1 MTGMS
6 GTGKSTALVQLA
18 RQGFDVIETDV
29 GGWSEWSEHDGGYVW
44 REDRI
49 RDLLAREHGP
59 TIYVSGT
66 LSESGPLLPSV
77 RCRRLAQRACRCAAC
92 AGQRHLPRTPT
103 RSRPHPVS
111 KAESTPIGRGED
123 SSAMTIRCVV
133 ACSRTSSAAC
143 TSERPGVTVTT
154 GDAAI
159 APQAYDLRSPLPG
172 RDPRSRPTAAA
183 CRRRRGASDVRRHG
197 SRAGCRGHQ
206 SSAWPALGEMPV
218 NAPAFVTS
226 SVAAGNPQ

>member
-1 MTGMS
+1 MVR
-6 GTGKSTALVQLA
+6 ARRRLRLA
-18 RQGFDVIETDV
+18 RGSDPRSS
-29 GGWSEWSEHDGGYVW
+29 GS
-44 REDRI
+44 R
-49 RDLLAREHGP
+49 ARTNHLRLRHL
-59 TIYVSGT
+59 V
-66 LSESGPLLPSV
+66 ESGPLLPSV
-77 RCRRLAQRACRCAAC
+77 RCRRLAQRACRCAA
-92 AGQRHLPRTPT
+92 APDQRHLPRTPT

-143 TSERPGVTVTT
+143 TSEWPGVTVTT

-206 SSAWPALGEMPV
+206 SSAWPAWAES
-218 NAPAFVTS
+218 ARERSAFVTS